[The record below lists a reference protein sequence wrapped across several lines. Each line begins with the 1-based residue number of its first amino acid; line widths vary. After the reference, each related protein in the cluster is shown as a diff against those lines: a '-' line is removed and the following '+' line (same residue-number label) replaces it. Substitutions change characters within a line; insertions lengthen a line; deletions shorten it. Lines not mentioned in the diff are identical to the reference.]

1 MTICDIGIV
10 GDVMHTPSGGSV
22 IVIIIIDLPLQTTY
36 SKHSQRLC
44 AAWQHVMAALS
55 RSGAVSHLAHC
66 AVFVINCFVW
76 TVQL

>member
-10 GDVMHTPSGGSV
+10 GDVMHTPSGDSV
-22 IVIIIIDLPLQTTY
+22 AVVIIIIDLPLQTTY

-44 AAWQHVMAALS
+44 AAWQHVLAALS

-66 AVFVINCFVW
+66 AVFVINSAV
-76 TVQL
+76 